1 MSSYCSSP
9 PPRRFLRTNGTTDG
23 GWYDETPPS
32 VIGATPGDGSVNAKA
47 KKINIFFDEF
57 IKLENASEKV
67 VVSPPQLEQPEIK
80 ATGKAY
86 QRGTEGLAE
95 GQHHLHRGLLR
106 RHQRQQ

>member
-1 MSSYCSSP
+1 MNIFKIISHVLVLLLA
-9 PPRRFLRTNGTTDG
+9 FLVASCARMGRPDG

-80 ATGKAY
+80 ATGK
-86 QRGTEGLAE
+86 RISVELKD
-95 GQHHLHRGLLR
+95 
-106 RHQRQQ
+106 